1 MSQLVQSLK
10 HFSTTVAPQSVLS
23 TLGPGFR
30 GLLPV
35 DRLGIAIMNH
45 SSTDFENLAVWDRI
59 DPNPAS
65 GGLFKAS
72 HTAGEWVSRFNC
84 PAVGSD
90 IEQMKP
96 YPETYGY
103 LCRERFN
110 SNLLLPLDL
119 SRYGTGVLYA
129 LSAMPKGFTN
139 ESIPLGLRIKSI
151 VEPAI
156 RAYLATREL
165 LNGRDESSDITQ
177 RQEQHPS
184 EHLLSLEQIQ
194 RQHILA
200 VLKRTNWKVEGPRG
214 AAEMLDVNPSTLRN
228 RMRRL
233 GIRK

>member
-10 HFSTTVAPQSVLS
+10 DFSATVAPQSVLS
-23 TLGPGFR
+23 TIGPGFS

-35 DRLGIAIMNH
+35 DRLGIAIMNP
-45 SSTDFENLAVWDRI
+45 SNTEFENLAVWDRV
-59 DPNPAS
+59 DANPS
-65 GGLFKAS
+65 RGGLFKAT

-84 PAVGSD
+84 PAVGTD

-96 YPETYGY
+96 YPETYSY

-151 VEPAI
+151 IEPAI
-156 RAYLATREL
+156 RAYFATREL
-165 LNGRDESSDITQ
+165 LNGRDESSVTPQADQ
-177 RQEQHPS
+177 QHAYEQP
-184 EHLLSLEQIQ
+184 LSLEQIQ

-200 VLKRTNWKVEGPRG
+200 VLKRTNWKVEGSHG
-214 AAEMLDVNPSTLRN
+214 AAELLDVNPSTLRN

-233 GIRK
+233 GIKR